1 MKKKIKTLDIPR
13 EVMIEIEP
21 KCNLNCKFCFNKNS
35 FAEKGRDIENKLT
48 MEFVKKIIDN
58 AFISGIKRIRF
69 TGGEPLLRKD
79 IWELAEYVKS
89 KDMELRLN
97 TNGTLIKN
105 LSIAKKISKY
115 FDNLLLPIQYNDIF
129 LKNTEAKAKSKAIYL
144 LKKANVGVIR
154 IGTVATKEVLQNM
167 NKVLILLILYRS
179 INGNFIELYLLLI
192 IRKVLPMRMLKIW
205 LKD

>member
-129 LKNTEAKAKSKAIYL
+129 L
-144 LKKANVGVIR
+144 
-154 IGTVATKEVLQNM
+154 
-167 NKVLILLILYRS
+167 
-179 INGNFIELYLLLI
+179 
-192 IRKVLPMRMLKIW
+192 
-205 LKD
+205 